1 MAGARQ
7 TVIITSVIYFSSNR
21 LSYSATRSVFSP
33 EERTAQTI
41 KTVESIR
48 QNIPGAEIIL
58 LEIGR
63 RKDISVALTGMV
75 DRYIFVGNNLAVKWA
90 SGGRHKGLG
99 EAMGLLAAAK
109 KLKTGADFYFKVSGR
124 YFLNDNFKLASWAG
138 DEFVARMHDA
148 AISTRLYGFGRK
160 LFPDWQRALRKSL
173 YPLYKGRSIEDILP
187 QMLGRESIRPVDM
200 LGVSGFVAPQGE
212 YLTE

>member
-1 MAGARQ
+1 MPGPRQ

-21 LSYSATRSVFSP
+21 LSYSATRSVFTP
-33 EERTAQTI
+33 EQRILQTI

-48 QNIPGAEIIL
+48 QSIPGAEIIL

-63 RKDISVALTGMV
+63 RKDISATLIGMV
-75 DRYIFVGNNLAVKWA
+75 DKYIFVGNNLAVRWA
-90 SGGRHKGLG
+90 SSGRYKGLG

-109 KLKTGADFYFKVSGR
+109 KLKTEADFYFKVSGR
-124 YFLNDNFKLASWAG
+124 YFLNEDFRPDLWKG
-138 DEFVARMHDA
+138 DVFVARIHGT
-148 AISTRLYGFGRK
+148 AISTRLYGFGGK
-160 LFPDWQRALRKSL
+160 LFPDWQRALKRSL
-173 YPLYKGRSIEDILP
+173 RPLYKGRSIEDILP
-187 QMLGRESIRPVDM
+187 QMLGRELIRHVDL